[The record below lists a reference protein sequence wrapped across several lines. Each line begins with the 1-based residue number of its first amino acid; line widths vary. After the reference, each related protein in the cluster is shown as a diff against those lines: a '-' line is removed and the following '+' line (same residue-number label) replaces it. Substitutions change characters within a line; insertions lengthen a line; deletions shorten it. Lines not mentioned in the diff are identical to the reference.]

1 MTDEVVSRRREN
13 AAFFL
18 RILAFGLIFTLISCA
33 VLYVLTPKYDYGPGS
48 MMNLPLQP
56 RNTIDVLAVGTS
68 TTYAAVNTNVLWA
81 NWGFSVYDLASAEQ
95 QYWHTYYYLEQAL
108 TTQHPKILLLDA
120 KAATYPDDTTRRGRT
135 ILSTSGI
142 LNPIRRAN
150 AIAAGGQQPLDFL
163 LGYPQVH
170 ENWKSLTAENFAFP
184 GWTGGRSVDWKGFIE
199 CDKME
204 HHTKPTFFWTET
216 GKKINGREAEYF
228 ERICDL
234 CEAQGIQIIL
244 ISYPSP
250 DYENDHMYI

>member
-13 AAFFL
+13 SAFFL

-163 LGYPQVH
+163 LGYPLEVTDGGEFRVSRLDGRTQCRLERLHRMRQDGASH
-170 ENWKSLTAENFAFP
+170 EANVLLDRDGQEN
-184 GWTGGRSVDWKGFIE
+184 
-199 CDKME
+199 
-204 HHTKPTFFWTET
+204 
-216 GKKINGREAEYF
+216 
-228 ERICDL
+228 
-234 CEAQGIQIIL
+234 
-244 ISYPSP
+244 
-250 DYENDHMYI
+250 

>member
-1 MTDEVVSRRREN
+1 MTDEAVSRRREN

-135 ILSTSGI
+135 ILSTSRHFE
-142 LNPIRRAN
+142 PDSPRKRDCRRRSA
-150 AIAAGGQQPLDFL
+150 AAGLPAGLSA
-163 LGYPQVH
+163 G
-170 ENWKSLTAENFAFP
+170 A
-184 GWTGGRSVDWKGFIE
+184 
-199 CDKME
+199 
-204 HHTKPTFFWTET
+204 
-216 GKKINGREAEYF
+216 
-228 ERICDL
+228 
-234 CEAQGIQIIL
+234 
-244 ISYPSP
+244 
-250 DYENDHMYI
+250 

>member
-1 MTDEVVSRRREN
+1 MTDEAVSRRREN

-142 LNPIRRAN
+142 LNPIRPAQTRLPQAVSSRWTSCW
-150 AIAAGGQQPLDFL
+150 AIRRCMR
-163 LGYPQVH
+163 
-170 ENWKSLTAENFAFP
+170 
-184 GWTGGRSVDWKGFIE
+184 TGSR
-199 CDKME
+199 
-204 HHTKPTFFWTET
+204 
-216 GKKINGREAEYF
+216 
-228 ERICDL
+228 
-234 CEAQGIQIIL
+234 
-244 ISYPSP
+244 
-250 DYENDHMYI
+250 

>member
-1 MTDEVVSRRREN
+1 MIDEAVSRRREN

-108 TTQHPKILLLDA
+108 TTQHPKILLLDT
-120 KAATYPDDTTRRGRT
+120 KAATYPDDTARAHDSLHIRHFEPDSPRKRDCRRR
-135 ILSTSGI
+135 S
-142 LNPIRRAN
+142 A
-150 AIAAGGQQPLDFL
+150 AAGLPAGLSA
-163 LGYPQVH
+163 G
-170 ENWKSLTAENFAFP
+170 A
-184 GWTGGRSVDWKGFIE
+184 
-199 CDKME
+199 
-204 HHTKPTFFWTET
+204 
-216 GKKINGREAEYF
+216 
-228 ERICDL
+228 
-234 CEAQGIQIIL
+234 
-244 ISYPSP
+244 
-250 DYENDHMYI
+250 

>member
-1 MTDEVVSRRREN
+1 MIDEAVSRRREN

-33 VLYVLTPKYDYGPGS
+33 VLYVLMPKYDYGPGS

-163 LGYPQVH
+163 LAIAP
-170 ENWKSLTAENFAFP
+170 
-184 GWTGGRSVDWKGFIE
+184 
-199 CDKME
+199 
-204 HHTKPTFFWTET
+204 
-216 GKKINGREAEYF
+216 EA
-228 ERICDL
+228 R
-234 CEAQGIQIIL
+234 
-244 ISYPSP
+244 
-250 DYENDHMYI
+250 NDFKRRQSA